1 MSIIRLIY
9 VRVAPEEVEHAETIW
24 KKECAPLMIQQKGC
38 ISEKLLRAED
48 EPGAYISYSEWETEQ
63 DVENY
68 RNSEAHR
75 EIVAHAR
82 ALKGAQA
89 DVKLYRLVN

>member
-1 MSIIRLIY
+1 MSVIRLIY
-9 VRVAPEEVEHAETIW
+9 VRVDPSEAEHAETIW

-48 EPGAYISYSEWETEQ
+48 EPGAYISYSEWESHE
-63 DVENY
+63 DVETY

-75 EIVAHAR
+75 EIVTHAR
-82 ALKGAQA
+82 GLKGAQA
-89 DVKLYRLVN
+89 DVKMYRLVH